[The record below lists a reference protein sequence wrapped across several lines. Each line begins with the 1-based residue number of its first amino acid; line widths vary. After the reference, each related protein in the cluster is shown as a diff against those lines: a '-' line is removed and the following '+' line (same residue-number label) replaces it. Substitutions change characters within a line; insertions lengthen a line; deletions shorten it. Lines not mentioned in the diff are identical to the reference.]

1 MSEIKKRILKKQEE
15 KKKTKP
21 FYIQRKFPHLSADFQ
36 GKTLQAERERHDRFK
51 LLKRKILQP
60 RTLYLAKL
68 SLRIEGR

>member
-1 MSEIKKRILKKQEE
+1 MSEIKENIESKRGKKKKQNLFTY
-15 KKKTKP
+15 KGSS
-21 FYIQRKFPHLSADFQ
+21 IRLSADFQ
-36 GKTLQAERERHDRFK
+36 EETLQAERERHDRFK

>member
-1 MSEIKKRILKKQEE
+1 MSEIKENIKSKRGKNKQNLTY
-15 KKKTKP
+15 KGSS
-21 FYIQRKFPHLSADFQ
+21 IRLSADFQ
-36 GKTLQAERERHDRFK
+36 EETLQADEERHDRFK